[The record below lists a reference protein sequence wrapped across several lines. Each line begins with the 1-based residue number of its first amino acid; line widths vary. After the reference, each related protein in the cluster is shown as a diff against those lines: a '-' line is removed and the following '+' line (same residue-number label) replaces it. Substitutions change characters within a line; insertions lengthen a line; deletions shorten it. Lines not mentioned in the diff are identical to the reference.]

1 MSNAYDDDKYNVI
14 ERKWFRLPI
23 LAGGDAAAAYTSW
36 ATTDATKI
44 SLVKRHYFKG
54 PIRVMK
60 FGAINIATATNASND
75 VILARLVKS
84 GATNMASVR
93 IKNTSTAVSA
103 YTVASIE
110 SSNTTDFT
118 VSHLDAGDYIS
129 INTATP
135 KTDNGTAANTASTTG
150 SYVFFIDYVR
160 RYNVDKWNEDHTR
173 YQA

>member
-1 MSNAYDDDKYNVI
+1 MSNAYDDDKYNVV

-23 LAGGDAAAAYTSW
+23 LAGGDAAAAFTSW

-44 SLVKRHYFKG
+44 SLIKRHYFKG
-54 PIRVMK
+54 PVRLLK
-60 FGAINIATATNASND
+60 FGALNIATATNASND

-103 YTVASIE
+103 YTIASIE
-110 SSNTTDFT
+110 TADTTDFT
-118 VSHLDAGDYIS
+118 VTHLDAGDYIS

-135 KTDNGTAANTASTTG
+135 KTDKGTAANTASTTG

-160 RYNVDKWNEDHTR
+160 KYDADKWNEDYSH
-173 YQA
+173 YQG

>member
-1 MSNAYDDDKYNVI
+1 MPHTYDDDRYNVV

-23 LAGGDAAAAYTSW
+23 IAGGDAAAAFTSW

-54 PIRVMK
+54 PVRLLK
-60 FGAINIATATNASND
+60 FGALNIATATNASND

-84 GATNMASVR
+84 GATNMASMR

-103 YTVASIE
+103 FTIASIE
-110 SSNTTDFT
+110 SSDSTDFPVT
-118 VSHLDAGDYIS
+118 HLDAGDYVA

-135 KTDNGTAANTASTTG
+135 KTDKGTAANTASTTG

-160 RYNVDKWNEDHTR
+160 RYDSARWDSDYGK
-173 YQA
+173 YQG

>member
-14 ERKWFRLPI
+14 ERKWFKLPI
-23 LAGGDAAAAYTSW
+23 NAGGDAAAAFTNW
-36 ATTDATKI
+36 ATTDATKLTI
-44 SLVKRHYFKG
+44 VKRHYFKG
-54 PIRVMK
+54 PIRLMK
-60 FGAINIATATNASND
+60 FGALNIATATNASND

-103 YTVASIE
+103 YTIASIE
-110 SSNTTDFT
+110 TADTTDFT
-118 VSHLDAGDYIS
+118 VTHLDAGDYIS

-135 KTDNGTAANTASTTG
+135 KTDKGTAANTASTTG

-160 RYNVDKWNEDHTR
+160 RYNTDKWNEDYTR
-173 YQA
+173 YQG